1 MQSFFERLYRRFI
14 LGSLLLLL
22 FGPGSFAQDE
32 VKSLTVVVGDSYHFD
47 TNPRQQSVRSSN
59 PLVAYV
65 NNRGVLRTR
74 RPGTTF
80 LTISSRP
87 SSTKRIRITVLPKR
101 DVRMGGDFP
110 ILAWYSLQEDVSHQR
125 FEELADAGFNLSF
138 SYATDSI
145 VPQMKRA
152 IEAVRGTGI
161 RLVIPFRGNWIDVKP
176 IVDFFKNDPGLWGW
190 YLADEPSSHQF
201 EEVKSFRDKILAV
214 DSSHPF
220 YVNLLPT
227 YASLDALGGIEYKD
241 YVTRFIKVVSPPFL
255 SYDHYPITNKGFR
268 KDFFFNLEIISSIS
282 QQYSIPFW
290 AFACA
295 VKYSDS
301 VPQPAVEHIKL
312 EVYSALAFG
321 AQGIE
326 YFTYT
331 TPREEHGG
339 RHFSYAPVDRMGR
352 RTRTYDFIKEVNT
365 RLRGAEAFFCGVKP
379 KTIGSFGSSPIEG
392 ISSFGRDRLPKG
404 IYSVT
409 SSQAML
415 GSWLA
420 GNEHSVFVLVNTD
433 LQKPSKVGIVL
444 SDSVFKL
451 SDDGQLVSASPVEIV
466 PPGEMLIYVL
476 DYVI

>member
-201 EEVKSFRDKILAV
+201 EEVKSFRDKI
-214 DSSHPF
+214 
-220 YVNLLPT
+220 
-227 YASLDALGGIEYKD
+227 
-241 YVTRFIKVVSPPFL
+241 
-255 SYDHYPITNKGFR
+255 
-268 KDFFFNLEIISSIS
+268 
-282 QQYSIPFW
+282 
-290 AFACA
+290 
-295 VKYSDS
+295 
-301 VPQPAVEHIKL
+301 
-312 EVYSALAFG
+312 
-321 AQGIE
+321 
-326 YFTYT
+326 
-331 TPREEHGG
+331 
-339 RHFSYAPVDRMGR
+339 
-352 RTRTYDFIKEVNT
+352 
-365 RLRGAEAFFCGVKP
+365 AEMV
-379 KTIGSFGSSPIEG
+379 G
-392 ISSFGRDRLPKG
+392 ISSDYGECLQMLEQKLLFSFRHVFPFHLFREGEKIIIYGAGDIGQEFYREVKQEPFVKVLAVVDKNADQLTHLPMPVSNL
-404 IYSVT
+404 SVLEHIDYD
-409 SSQAML
+409 SILISIHDEYV
-415 GSWLA
+415 A
-420 GNEHSVFVLVNTD
+420 GEVR
-433 LQKPSKVGIVL
+433 K
-444 SDSVFKL
+444 
-451 SDDGQLVSASPVEIV
+451 
-466 PPGEMLIYVL
+466 MLIEMGVNKDKIKWDGKRYYKDEFYQNYYFGL
-476 DYVI
+476 MNFLNNLGESHI